1 MFEEKKKRRRKI
13 KESDLL
19 VDEPILLNRLNSM
32 VLREE
37 SRVACRVS
45 EEDVSHWQV
54 ALQDF
59 RRSFK

>member
-19 VDEPILLNRLNSM
+19 VDEAILLNRLNSM

-37 SRVACRVS
+37 SRVS
-45 EEDVSHWQV
+45 KEDVSHWRG